1 MCLAV
6 RIFGSDA
13 DGHIFSEKV
22 TTVNVSKHGVEV
34 SGSKPKLKLDEI
46 VGVTFAQNKSHFRV
60 KWVGQAETP
69 RGGHIGLLNLTPD
82 KSLWNFPLPGAEL
95 DQFHGRGVE
104 RRQNP
109 RLKATISV
117 QIYPE
122 GGSAIWGTST
132 DLGVG
137 GCYVEMPIPLKSGTK
152 LKVKLWVGENKLL
165 AGGRVTNS
173 TPGFGFGVQF
183 TEIAENDL
191 QLLKAFLR
199 SITEV

>member
-13 DGHIFSEKV
+13 DDRIFSEKV

-34 SGSKPKLKLDEI
+34 SGSKSKLKLDEI
-46 VGVTFAQNKSHFRV
+46 VGVSFAQNKSHFRV
-60 KWVGQAETP
+60 KWTAQADTP

-82 KSLWNFPLPGAEL
+82 KPLWDFPLPGFER
-95 DQFHGRGVE
+95 DQFQGRGIE

-109 RLKATISV
+109 RLKANISV
-117 QIYPE
+117 QIYLE
-122 GGSAIWGTST
+122 DASAIWGTST

-137 GCYVEMPIPLKSGTK
+137 GCYVEMPVPLKSGTK

-165 AGGRVTNS
+165 AGGKVTNS

-183 TEIAENDL
+183 TEIAESDL
-191 QLLKAFLR
+191 KLLKAFLR

>member
-1 MCLAV
+1 MYLAV

-13 DGHIFSEKV
+13 GGHIFSEKV
-22 TTVNVSKHGVEV
+22 TTINVSKHGVEV
-34 SGSKPKLKLDEI
+34 SGCKSKLKLDEI
-46 VGVTFAQNKSHFRV
+46 VGVSFAQNKSHFRV
-60 KWVGQAETP
+60 KWVGQADTP

-82 KSLWNFPLPGAEL
+82 KPLWGFPVPGFEL
-95 DQFHGRGVE
+95 DQFQGRGIE

-109 RLKATISV
+109 RLKARISV

-165 AGGRVTNS
+165 AAGKVTNS

-183 TEIAENDL
+183 TEIAGNDL
-191 QLLKAFLR
+191 QLLKAFLG